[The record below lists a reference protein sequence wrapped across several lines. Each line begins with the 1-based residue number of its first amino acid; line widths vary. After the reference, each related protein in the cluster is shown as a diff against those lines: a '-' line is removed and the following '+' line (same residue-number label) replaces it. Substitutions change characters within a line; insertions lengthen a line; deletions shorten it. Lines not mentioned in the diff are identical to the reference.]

1 VQYHA
6 GVGNL
11 KDELLKAKLLSQK
24 EGKRIA
30 HEQRLERHAKGREAI
45 EEEAQRRQ
53 DELRALREDQ
63 KRRTQEA
70 QARLD
75 AERKRAARHA
85 ELVELVRSHALRHVS
100 GPRRFHFVTR
110 QGALPFFAVD
120 QDTCR
125 RIEGGML
132 CIVEDLGARVESFAL
147 VDRPTAQRVL
157 EFDRDAVRFMA
168 GERR

>member
-1 VQYHA
+1 MIWV
-6 GVGNL
+6 VGNL

-30 HEQRLERHAKGREAI
+30 HEQRLERHEKGREAMAA
-45 EEEAQRRQ
+45 EAQRHQ
-53 DELRALREDQ
+53 EELRQLQQQQ
-63 KRRTQEA
+63 KQRVQEA

-75 AERKRAARHA
+75 AERKRHARRA
-85 ELVELVRSHALRHVS
+85 ELVELIRSHALRQTS
-100 GPRRFHFVTR
+100 GPRRFHFLTR
-110 QGALPFFAVD
+110 GGSLPFFAVD
-120 QDTCR
+120 QDTGR
-125 RIEGGML
+125 RLEGGML
-132 CIVEDLGARVESFAL
+132 CIVEDLGAAFESFAL

>member
-1 VQYHA
+1 M
-6 GVGNL
+6 GNL

-30 HEQRLERHAKGREAI
+30 HEQRLERHEKGREAM
-45 EEEAQRRQ
+45 EAEAQRHQ
-53 DELRALREDQ
+53 DELRALREQQ
-63 KRRTQEA
+63 KQRTQAA
-70 QARLD
+70 QERLD
-75 AERKRAARHA
+75 AERKRAARRA
-85 ELVELVRSHALRHVS
+85 ELVELIRSHSRRQVS
-100 GPRRFHFVTR
+100 GPRRFHFLTR
-110 QGALPFFAVD
+110 SGSLPFFGVD

-132 CIVEDLGARVESFAL
+132 CIVEDLGSRFESFAL
-147 VDRPTAQRVL
+147 VDRPTAQKVL